1 MERSSASNPVQK
13 VFWFSWEM
21 LIWVASETVPSS
33 PFRFALVAVAP
44 WVPLW
49 LPLFAPPSVMEALP
63 EPLRADAAALL
74 RTLQTLAHR
83 PTWLAVQAE
92 RAVSRGLGGSCSMPL
107 AAHAVWDG
115 QRLRV
120 DAALGDAAD
129 LTRPL
134 LRCSSSAHVAGDA
147 EAVALGE
154 RCVAQLHALGA
165 EGYLAAAHGG

>member
-1 MERSSASNPVQK
+1 MPPGTEPNRK
-13 VFWFSWEM
+13 
-21 LIWVASETVPSS
+21 TVRCAQP
-33 PFRFALVAVAP
+33 RGLRTAA
-44 WVPLW
+44 
-49 LPLFAPPSVMEALP
+49 
-63 EPLRADAAALL
+63 RADSNCASRVATASVA
-74 RTLQTLAHR
+74 RSTAFASA
-83 PTWLAVQAE
+83 PGSCIPA
-92 RAVSRGLGGSCSMPL
+92 RAVSRALGGSCSMPL